1 MAELNDVLNKEVM
14 NLLTEEQKIVFLKTL
29 LFASK
34 IDGEVDVGEVK
45 FIKKR
50 ATKYTVEDI
59 KKIFE
64 QVSERELMQEL
75 EVLKQRRVAM
85 ELIKELFRL
94 GHSDSDLGDEEIL
107 FIGRVAT
114 ALNIEIRKVE
124 QISSWVIDRFIWL
137 EQGRIIFEE
146 V

>member
-45 FIKKR
+45 FIKKM
-50 ATKYTVEDI
+50 ATKYKVEDI